1 MSKKK
6 ILFLTFILLIL
17 IVIVGL
23 LIFNRHRE
31 EPNMTIEP
39 KISQEQALKIVKENF
54 KSNNDI
60 YKYDEKEG
68 EYHIIKAVNNPS
80 VEYWVHDNTGEILI
94 QSGMGSADITNNE

>member
-31 EPNMTIEP
+31 PNVTIEP
-39 KISQEQALKIVKENF
+39 KISQEQALKIIKENF